1 MKISIQSI
9 AAILVADIDIFLL
22 QNENQMADNDK
33 EFYTKEE
40 VRNQLEKTNLK
51 FCEVMTKVGY
61 NIKSHFLIK

>member
-51 FCEVMTKVGY
+51 FCEVIVY
-61 NIKSHFLIK
+61 SCQ

>member
-1 MKISIQSI
+1 
-9 AAILVADIDIFLL
+9 
-22 QNENQMADNDK
+22 MADNDK

-61 NIKSHFLIK
+61 NIKSHFLIR

>member
-33 EFYTKEE
+33 EFYTKEILHFF
-40 VRNQLEKTNLK
+40 LEFVILLWLK
-51 FCEVMTKVGY
+51 K
-61 NIKSHFLIK
+61 LIRQKFSW